1 MTFSHLLV
9 VNKPPA
15 PSSTDNLANDRR
27 GEEEEERERE
37 RERERESF
45 IREEG
50 REPPWISEKEPERE
64 IKRDG
69 LVHYNQIRTS

>member
-27 GEEEEERERE
+27 GEEEERERE

>member
-1 MTFSHLLV
+1 MSINPLLPRLQTTWQMTGGE
-9 VNKPPA
+9 
-15 PSSTDNLANDRR
+15 RR
-27 GEEEEERERE
+27 RRRERE
-37 RERERESF
+37 REF

-69 LVHYNQIRTS
+69 LVHYKQIRTS

>member
-1 MTFSHLLV
+1 MSINPLLPRLQTTWQMTGGE
-9 VNKPPA
+9 
-15 PSSTDNLANDRR
+15 RR
-27 GEEEEERERE
+27 RRRERE

-69 LVHYNQIRTS
+69 LVHYKQIRTS

>member
-27 GEEEEERERE
+27 GEEEEEKRE

-69 LVHYNQIRTS
+69 LVHYKQIRTS